1 MLEDWTIYSW
11 YCPNCK
17 NEVAGLKNKKNQIR
31 VRCSKCGAEMVRT
44 VVGRR
49 HDVIDI
55 YAPTGMERSLAVMPP
70 VNRFGADCL
79 SVSVE
84 KN

>member
-1 MLEDWTIYSW
+1 MLVDWRIYTW

-17 NEVAGLKNKKNQIR
+17 EEVAGLKNKKNQIK
-31 VRCSKCGAEMVRT
+31 VKCSQCGAEMIRT

-55 YAPTGMERSLAVMPP
+55 
-70 VNRFGADCL
+70 
-79 SVSVE
+79 
-84 KN
+84 

>member
-1 MLEDWTIYSW
+1 MLVDWRIYTW

-17 NEVAGLKNKKNQIR
+17 EEVAGLKNKKNQIK
-31 VRCSKCGAEMVRT
+31 VKCSRCGAEMIRT

-55 YAPTGMERSLAVMPP
+55 YALNGEDRKDLEL
-70 VNRFGADCL
+70 RII
-79 SVSVE
+79 
-84 KN
+84 